1 MRQIEPIPMLSEPP
15 TVDCF
20 APVGSLYMTFFSN
33 ANRHCYQTESLP
45 YLTKHN
51 NDIHVFEFYLCST
64 ITRMHKHIISA
75 VVYNRF
81 LFHASIAFKVA
92 TDKHTGGYAAR
103 ICLSCHQLPHFPFIL
118 CEWICAITMLTLTP
132 FRPIRIFAL
141 GNKMIF

>member
-1 MRQIEPIPMLSEPP
+1 
-15 TVDCF
+15 
-20 APVGSLYMTFFSN
+20 
-33 ANRHCYQTESLP
+33 
-45 YLTKHN
+45 
-51 NDIHVFEFYLCST
+51 
-64 ITRMHKHIISA
+64 MHKHILLA

-103 ICLSCHQLPHFPFIL
+103 IGLSCHQLPHFPFIL
-118 CEWICAITMLTLTP
+118 CEWICAIIMLTITP